1 MSARLAEVRE
11 TFFKILIVLYLFS
24 KHISARR
31 VPSDRTNKR
40 RLLSWHL
47 NLTRETAFLPTS
59 VEQPPRLIHSSE
71 RVKMQRRSS
80 FMHERGARNKALGA
94 DAVGVMENT
103 VFSILLARFVQAS
116 D

>member
-24 KHISARR
+24 KHISACR
-31 VPSDRTNKR
+31 VPSDRANKR
-40 RLLSWHL
+40 RLSWHL

-59 VEQPPRLIHSSE
+59 VEQPPSLIHSSE
-71 RVKMQRRSS
+71 RAKMQRRSS

-94 DAVGVMENT
+94 DAVGVMEKGE
-103 VFSILLARFVQAS
+103 RRG
-116 D
+116 